1 MKKTIGFFVREA
13 LNDERGQILPWL
25 AVVLV
30 GLLGTAGLSIDVGRA
45 YVVRSQ
51 LQNYANAAALAAAG
65 EVYSTSSTNN
75 ASTIATS
82 YSAGSGDENVNASLG
97 TVTTTITTVCLN
109 ILMPSGTTCSS
120 TGAVPNAVKVSEK
133 ATLPTYFMKLAG
145 INSLS
150 INSAATA
157 SMQGAAQPWNVA
169 IVLDAT
175 TSMGDAPPS
184 GSCSGYSTEFSCAL
198 SGVETLLQDVNPC
211 SGVKSCG
218 SSNAIFRVAL
228 FSFPN
233 VSTASVS
240 DDWSCSGTPTHEPYT
255 LPDTNLSSYTTL
267 TYSGTQA
274 TYEDT
279 PVNTSD
285 GDANGFVTDYWSGT
299 SSNRLNSSSSLAE
312 EVTGCMKNP
321 GGESTYYG
329 GVIYAAQA
337 ALVAEQKA
345 YGGKNALIML
355 SDGQANA
362 TSAKFPTGAA
372 SPSADGYAGTALTST
387 GYYPSITD
395 QCQQAITAAQAA
407 NTAGTTVYSV
417 AFNTESDGCAVS
429 GSGVTVT
436 DTSLIATATTGNAAL
451 SLSTLTP
458 CVVMKN
464 IASPATSTQSYFYA
478 DTSSGSCTDSAHTV
492 NQISTIFSAIAATF
506 TSPRLLP
513 NNAT

>member
-1 MKKTIGFFVREA
+1 MKKTIGFFVRKA
-13 LNDERGQILPWL
+13 LNDEHGQILPWL

-75 ASTIATS
+75 ASTVATT
-82 YSAGSGDENVNASLG
+82 YSAGSGDQNVNSGLG

-109 ILMPSGTTCSS
+109 ILMPNE
-120 TGAVPNAVKVSEK
+120 TGCPGAPANAVKVSEK
-133 ATLPTYFMKLAG
+133 ATMPTYFMKLAG

-150 INSAATA
+150 INSSATA

-175 TSMGDAPPS
+175 TSMGSAPPS
-184 GSCSGYSTEFSCAL
+184 GSCAGFSTEFSCAL
-198 SGVETLLQDVNPC
+198 NGVETLLQDVNPC
-211 SGVKSCG
+211 SGVSTC
-218 SSNAIFRVAL
+218 SNSNALFRVAL

-233 VSTASVS
+233 VLASGTGGVA
-240 DDWSCSGTPTHEPYT
+240 DDWTCGGTPTNEPYT
-255 LPDTNLSSYTTL
+255 LPDTNLTSYTPL
-267 TYSGTQA
+267 TYSSTKS

-279 PVNTSD
+279 PVSAGS
-285 GDANGFVTDYWSGT
+285 GDANGFVSDYWSGT
-299 SSNRLNSSSSLAE
+299 SSNHLNSSSSLTA
-312 EVTGCMKNP
+312 EVTGCLKNP

-337 ALVAEQKA
+337 ALVAEQKV
-345 YGGKNALIML
+345 YGGKNAMIFL

-362 TSAKFPTGAA
+362 TSAKFPTGAVT
-372 SPSADGYAGTALTST
+372 PSADGYAGTALTST
-387 GYYPSITD
+387 GYYPSLTD
-395 QCQQAITAAQAA
+395 QCQQAITAAQTA

-417 AFNTESDGCAVS
+417 AFNSESTGCSSAS
-429 GSGVTVT
+429 GGT
-436 DTSLIATATTGNAAL
+436 DSSTTATATTGNAAI
-451 SLSTLTP
+451 SHSTITP
-458 CVVMKN
+458 CIVMQN
-464 IASPATSTQSYFYA
+464 IASPATSTASYFYA
-478 DTSSGSCTDSAHTV
+478 DTSSGSCTDTAHTV